1 MKQRLNDLKEASEAR
16 TQRLIAIHDCNDP
29 EFKRLKAE
37 EENAKFPYTAGQDA
51 AYYAW
56 DRSIRMKSS
65 ELEADDL
72 PYKNQMSDFVKT
84 LREAGFTEIVV
95 TDTNSDLISGL
106 YELTRLGCTMKGMCE
121 ITRGI
126 NYYGE
131 EETVCV
137 RGIRFGL

>member
-65 ELEADDL
+65 ELESDEL
-72 PYKNQMSDFVKT
+72 VYKTHLQDFVNT
-84 LREAGFTEIVV
+84 LREAGFTELVV
-95 TDTNSDLISGL
+95 TDTTSFLMDGL
-106 YELTRLGCTMKGMCE
+106 HELNKLGCTMKGLCE

-131 EETVCV
+131 EETVSV